1 MSELICTCH
10 CGGTMFYRHLHASDC
25 PCATAGDEAPD
36 SHPDTIAALRARLVV
51 AEQQNETYK
60 KQFAILNESVHS
72 HYEEKIAAQK
82 RLAEAERVV
91 RDYKLRYAALAELTA
106 TQGRHL
112 AAIQA
117 TVGDTEFALREQV
130 ARLERERDSR
140 TETHRAIVEM
150 KDTDI
155 AQLQATLAAR
165 EARIAE
171 LVEGLRTIA
180 YADWSPELN
189 KEISAAMERGELKHM
204 TGVEWLAQRLLTQL
218 EAHRKE
224 G

>member
-1 MSELICTCH
+1 MSDVEWCQN
-10 CGGTMFYRHLHASDC
+10 CGDVVTDDG
-25 PCATAGDEAPD
+25 CACDAIPKPTGALTPPVSFDEAIKREA
-36 SHPDTIAALRARLVV
+36 SALQQLATMTTERDNWETSADEAMNELKETRQQLSASQARCREL
-51 AEQQNETYK
+51 
-60 KQFAILNESVHS
+60 
-72 HYEEKIAAQK
+72 EKENAS
-82 RLAEAERVV
+82 
-91 RDYKLRYAALAELTA
+91 
-106 TQGRHL
+106 L
-112 AAIQA
+112 AAGSCEA
-117 TVGDTEFALREQV
+117 PYGDDYGNKRCKTI
-130 ARLERERDSR
+130 D
-140 TETHRAIVEM
+140 
-150 KDTDI
+150 
-155 AQLQATLAAR
+155 QLQATLAAR

>member
-1 MSELICTCH
+1 MSELTRKPLQIWSCKI
-10 CGGTMFYRHLHASDC
+10 GEC
-25 PCATAGDEAPD
+25 PDD
-36 SHPDTIAALRARLVV
+36 SLPNAADGPMRDAVADAYERISGHKPAFIFSGWNAELSEGERAAHENRLPQPAMTDRARVTELERALKLSETTYSQGYNQV
-51 AEQQNETYK
+51 AERN
-60 KQFAILNESVHS
+60 
-72 HYEEKIAAQK
+72 
-82 RLAEAERVV
+82 
-91 RDYKLRYAALAELTA
+91 
-106 TQGRHL
+106 
-112 AAIQA
+112 
-117 TVGDTEFALREQV
+117 
-130 ARLERERDSR
+130 
-140 TETHRAIVEM
+140 
-150 KDTDI
+150 

-224 G
+224 GV